1 MPWKQDYTISDE
13 IGMADDE
20 VRWPNAKRCC
30 VSVTVDLSLAS
41 GPDGLSAAD
50 LTNSIATFGL
60 NEGIEQLR
68 AVLRR
73 FEIKATVTVPAAMAN
88 ILADTIQAMLA
99 DGHEI
104 AAAGLKHEDVSNLSR
119 AEEEKRLQ
127 LTTEILTD
135 VIGHRPAGWFSLP
148 RQNDPFSVGTVS
160 PHTIDLLIDAGY
172 QYFGNGL
179 ADDIPHYW
187 VSDFENRR
195 CLLALPYYYHFD
207 DQFFLMFPR
216 NGTGLEHADT
226 LFANWNAEFDAQ
238 YKRGRHFNMTLHPYA
253 IGWCNRLKLLEDFF
267 NRLADFPG
275 LWNPT
280 GEALAGFWNETY
292 PAGSH
297 LHLEPS
303 IWVDYPG
310 SLS

>member
-1 MPWKQDYTISDE
+1 
-13 IGMADDE
+13 
-20 VRWPNAKRCC
+20 V
-30 VSVTVDLSLAS
+30 
-41 GPDGLSAAD
+41 
-50 LTNSIATFGL
+50 FGL
-60 NEGIEQLR
+60 NEGVEQLR
-68 AVLRR
+68 AVLKR
-73 FEIKATVTVPAAMAN
+73 FNIRATVTVPAAMAGM
-88 ILADTIQAMLA
+88 LGETIQAMLS
-99 DGHEI
+99 DGHEV
-104 AAAGLKHEDVSNLSR
+104 AAAGLKHEDVSDLSR
-119 AEEEKRLQ
+119 ADEAARIE

-135 VIGHRPAGWFSLP
+135 AIGHRPHGWFSLP

-172 QYFGNGL
+172 SYFGNGL

-187 VSDFENRR
+187 VSDFESRR

-238 YKRGRHFNMTLHPYA
+238 YKRRRHFNMTLHPYA
-253 IGWCNRLKLLEDFF
+253 IGWCNRLKLLEDFLG
-267 NRLADFPG
+267 RIGKISD

-280 GEALAGFWNETY
+280 GSELAAFWNQTY
-292 PAGSH
+292 PASTH
-297 LHLEPS
+297 LNLEPS
-303 IWVDYPG
+303 VWVDYPD